1 MSATQ
6 VKTAVI
12 TGAAGGIGKELAR
25 RLAERKLNL
34 VLVDLNEEA
43 VKNVIKELGLNES
56 NSLAV
61 AADVSKEED
70 VQNYVNQAVE
80 KFGTKTAEY

>member
-1 MSATQ
+1 MSESY

-25 RLAERKLNL
+25 RLSDRKLNL

-43 VKNVIKELGLNES
+43 IKML
-56 NSLAV
+56 
-61 AADVSKEED
+61 SKI
-70 VQNYVNQAVE
+70 
-80 KFGTKTAEY
+80 